1 MHNLDGLMP
10 PSLSVFLFAIWN
22 IPLCSSSCLPL
33 LLLLLLSPQRDQYNI
48 FSHASRLPSH
58 SCVPLATPPHCCGNR
73 FRYQCP
79 HRRSGDVSH
88 GPWSWERTRVVKELI
103 LQLAASS
110 AIVSLNAMRR
120 PCLRSA
126 A

>member
-1 MHNLDGLMP
+1 
-10 PSLSVFLFAIWN
+10 
-22 IPLCSSSCLPL
+22 
-33 LLLLLLSPQRDQYNI
+33 
-48 FSHASRLPSH
+48 
-58 SCVPLATPPHCCGNR
+58 
-73 FRYQCP
+73 
-79 HRRSGDVSH
+79 
-88 GPWSWERTRVVKELI
+88 VVKELI